1 MATSRMIYQTISKDR
16 MRILGRAI
24 ASVKFQGYLSGDT
37 NRGWRADGKRDV
49 KTLWNER
56 EGCHDH
62 ILIEP
67 TGPQPRRR
75 YQLRQS
81 SETS

>member
-1 MATSRMIYQTISKDR
+1 MATSKMIYQTVSKGR
-16 MRILGRAI
+16 MIMLGRAI
-24 ASVKFQGYLSGDT
+24 SSIRFQGFLSGDT

-56 EGCHDH
+56 EDCYDY

-67 TGPQPRRR
+67 VGPQPRRR
-75 YQLRQS
+75 YQLRR
-81 SETS
+81 SETI